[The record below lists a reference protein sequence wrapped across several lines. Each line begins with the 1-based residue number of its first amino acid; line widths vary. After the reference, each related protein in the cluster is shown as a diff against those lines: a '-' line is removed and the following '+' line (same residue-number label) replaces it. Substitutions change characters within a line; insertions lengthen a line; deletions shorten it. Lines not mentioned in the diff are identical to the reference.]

1 MRLLLILLLLPVHIF
16 AQEVSSS
23 NEGIKFEHSSWKEV
37 VAKAK
42 QENKLIFMDCYTSWC
57 GPCKMMAKTV
67 FKEAKVGEF
76 FNKNFINCKF
86 DMGVGEGKK
95 LKDKFNVA
103 VFPTFLVINSN
114 EEVLHRFVG
123 GMKSPEF
130 IAKAQEALDGKGVSY
145 YINKYKSGNREA
157 AFIQQYI
164 KVLESAYMK
173 QEAGIVVEEYFK
185 TVDKST
191 IFTKANWELFYNNIS
206 DVDSD
211 MYKYVNANKEKFY
224 SVVKKERVEAKLMGC
239 WSQSASD
246 KFLVKGK
253 DGYTF
258 DEKGLKSFAKRME
271 AAGVK
276 NVEDIVFNVTHFA
289 VFRLGDW
296 KRFVKMA
303 ESNAEKANGLVM
315 YNWGMKVSQGCE
327 DKKLRLKTAKIL
339 EEGMKRFA
347 EAAAKEAEKKKAKQG
362 NGVAMMMMGGA
373 SMNASYNKHLQKLVD
388 KLRK

>member
-1 MRLLLILLLLPVHIF
+1 MRLLLILFLLPVHLF
-16 AQEVSSS
+16 AQGVSSD
-23 NEGIKFEHSSWKEV
+23 EGIKFEHSSWKEI

-42 QENKLIFMDCYTSWC
+42 QDNKLIFMDCYTSWC

-76 FNKNFINCKF
+76 FNKNFINSKF

-95 LKDKFNVA
+95 LKDKFNVN

-114 EEVLHRFVG
+114 EEVIHRFVG

-145 YINKYKSGNREA
+145 YINKYKSGNRDA

-173 QEAGIVVEEYFK
+173 QEAGVVVEEYFK

-224 SVVKKERVEAKLMGC
+224 PVVNKNMVDGKLMGC
-239 WSQSASD
+239 WRQSAND
-246 KFLVKGK
+246 KFLVKSA
-253 DGYTF
+253 DGYKF
-258 DEKGLKSFAKRME
+258 DEKGLKEFAKRMK

-276 NVEDIVFNVTHFA
+276 NVEDVVFNVTHFA
-289 VFRLGDW
+289 AFRLGDW
-296 KRFVKMA
+296 KRFVSMA
-303 ESNAEKANGLVM
+303 EKNAEKANGLVM
-315 YNWGMKVSQGCE
+315 YNWGMKVSQGCQ
-327 DKKLRLKTAKIL
+327 DKNLRLRTAKIL
-339 EEGMKRFA
+339 EEAMKRYT
-347 EAAAKEAEKKKAKQG
+347 EAAAKEAKEKKAKQG

-373 SMNASYNKHLQKLVD
+373 SMNVSYNKHLKILVEKL
-388 KLRK
+388 KK